1 MNNFEYYCLKYLK
14 IIYLTFFIKNVII
27 INDYGRNL
35 GFGLVFLQ
43 EGKYMKFNELQL
55 SEEVLRAIEDMGFT
69 ETTEIQAKSI
79 PMIKSGIDIIG
90 KSNTGTGKTA
100 AFGIPAIESI
110 SYEKKGVEVLIL
122 CPTRELAMQACD
134 EIKKFSKY
142 MGWVKPCAVYGGA
155 SMDRQILELK
165 RGANLVVGTPGRVMD
180 HMRRRTLKLDNLKMI
195 ILDEA
200 DEMLNMGFRE
210 DIECILQDIP
220 EERQTIMFSATM
232 PPAILAITNQYQN
245 NPQMIKI
252 EQKYRTVDTI
262 EQYYFDV
269 PSGMKIEAMQYLL
282 LAYEPKASMIFCN
295 TKKMVDELT
304 DALASK
310 GFKAAGLHGDMKQAQ
325 RSFVMDKFKSG
336 KINILIATDV
346 AARGIDVSG
355 VDVVFNY
362 DLPQDNEYYIHRIG
376 RTGRAGKS
384 GTAYTLISNRKQVYE
399 LRSLSKY
406 IKAEIIE
413 KELPERSEIV
423 NNKILKLVSKVSA
436 ASEQPLREEAEII
449 LSILNK
455 EGYSAEEIAGILI
468 NMRLSKELRNIPEFE
483 LPKVKKSVPKSSGS
497 KLTKDK
503 AAKIEISAGKL
514 NRIAPNFILGALVEA
529 TGMQGRSFGKIE
541 IFDKYSTVEVPEAD
555 LEYIL
560 DVMDNTKVNGK
571 RVSVK
576 LCERR
581 GSDKQS
587 SRHSSGGGRRSEHS
601 RRKNLGGSKGF
612 KRKRK

>member
-1 MNNFEYYCLKYLK
+1 
-14 IIYLTFFIKNVII
+14 
-27 INDYGRNL
+27 
-35 GFGLVFLQ
+35 
-43 EGKYMKFNELQL
+43 MKFNELGL
-55 SEEVLRAIEDMGFT
+55 REEVLRAIEDMGFT
-69 ETTEIQAKSI
+69 EATEIQSRSI
-79 PMIKSGIDIIG
+79 PLIRSGIDIIG

-110 SYEKKGVEVLIL
+110 SYEKNGVEALIL

-134 EIKKFSKY
+134 EIRKFSKY

-155 SMDRQILELK
+155 NMDRQISDLK

-210 DIECILQDIP
+210 DIETILQQIP

-232 PPAILAITNQYQN
+232 PPAILAITNEYQK
-245 NPQMIKI
+245 NPELIKI

-262 EQYYFDV
+262 DQYYFEV
-269 PSGMKIEAMQYLL
+269 PSNMKTEAMQYLL
-282 LAYEPKASMIFCN
+282 HAYEPKASMIFCN

-304 DALASK
+304 DALSVK

-336 KINILIATDV
+336 RINILIATDV

-384 GTAYTLISNRKQVYE
+384 GTAYTLVSNRKQVYD
-399 LRSLSKY
+399 LRALSKY
-406 IKAEIIE
+406 IKAEIAE
-413 KELPERSEIV
+413 KELPQRDEIV
-423 NNKILKLVSKVSA
+423 NNKMLKVVSKITA

-449 LSILNK
+449 LNILNR
-455 EGYSAEEIAGILI
+455 EGYSPEEIAGILI
-468 NMRLSKELRNIPEFE
+468 NLRLNKELKNIPEFDI
-483 LPKVKKSVPKSSGS
+483 PKPVKKEKQKSSGGGQ

-503 AAKIEISAGKL
+503 AVKIEISAGRL
-514 NRIAPNFILGALVEA
+514 SRLAPNFILGALVEA
-529 TGMQGRSFGKIE
+529 TGMQGRSFGKID

-555 LEYIL
+555 AEFIVDAL
-560 DVMDNTKVNGK
+560 DNTKINGRKVN
-571 RVSVK
+571 VK
-576 LCERR
+576 LCEKTEKKHSDR
-581 GSDKQS
+581 GSQ
-587 SRHSSGGGRRSEHS
+587 RHGGGHSSGGNSGRRNDRRGGHDGGHR
-601 RRKNLGGSKGF
+601 RRKK
-612 KRKRK
+612 